1 MSKNFFENNTNNNF
15 NGNNLLN
22 ISVSTINESTIEET
36 SIKNLIKEIYDLTQK
51 INKLNSPKEQ
61 DNIIEPKLKKLS
73 SLNFSKKNLENN
85 ITEIKKALSIE
96 AKKNEISQEHKKVLI
111 NELNQK
117 IFEVQNKMNLLNK
130 NYSSFNSIQLIKYI
144 YENKIIYNTDFLSRQ
159 QIKNFL
165 EKKDYISNTDEIKK
179 ILKEK
184 EVNKIAQN
192 IIEKNILEK
201 NLQKNQL
208 EENLKMLDEE
218 KNILEDELNDIL
230 AYKEYIESLMRLF
243 NDKIMGKNNNQ
254 EILNEPVEILFNEL
268 ANIDSEKAAMRI
280 CEELYNLLILNNQK
294 NENIN
299 DKFFQLNHNNNSFI
313 ISNIEQKNKGSDS
326 FEFTKLNNKTNKQQK
341 RSESNSVSKRNT
353 HDKKELININI
364 LKNDEQRENL
374 DKKML
379 KRLIKNEI
387 DTFINTQKISDITN
401 NNYDND
407 KNLLND
413 FLFNLSMIIIN
424 KIKSILSKENKKI
437 FISSN
442 DIMIYLSLFFKLFY
456 YEKLFD
462 NNNTFINKDYNLIK
476 KSIINKLSEIEKEKT
491 KLEEKL
497 SEVKLRQKID
507 KILEELIYKKNK
519 VNEESKCD
527 EEYYKLNKD
536 ELAYID
542 ICKEY
547 NDLVE
552 QNEKIKNENEKN
564 NTDFNNKK
572 KDIEIKI
579 DEYNCQIN
587 LINNEIKEINNYI
600 ENNSSKNNEQII
612 NYKKIIDDKFNKIKT
627 ELNSYKNKYHDN
639 IEKYNNFLGKINNM
653 IKSSNLDNNFSLDN
667 CYNNNESKIFNGSE
681 NLNELKST
689 INYNYYNNN
698 FNTNNKKI
706 KNGYFN
712 EGKEPYMNI
721 NIKKLNKSM
730 TIVKTNNT
738 NNFPLY
744 DSTSY
749 NNTNKS
755 FLFKNT
761 VLNNSKNLEEETK
774 SNYNIPIKQ
783 KKQNI
788 YNIYNISLL
797 PNVINKNKSTTN
809 IHTRIKEI
817 KEIKKLKPSNKKIP
831 ISNKQFPSKNF
842 STILS
847 ESVKTKSKINNKNNS
862 TSFSHKKNM
871 LNINNKLTLLKNSII
886 CYFREIPLEENKNAI
901 KYNPLNNID
910 FEILCASPYN
920 FIRAKMNL
928 NEKEDLINI
937 KIYKEKKNL
946 EIKLNDIENIVINS
960 NIKKIIEIYRNYNK
974 NKFNNN
980 FSFEEFVNKEKN
992 KFNDMNKEDIIK
1004 SALNQNFSFSI
1015 VTKNGKRLEFIIRSY
1030 EEFKIWINGMAFIIK
1045 NKNNNIE

>member
-1 MSKNFFENNTNNNF
+1 MSKNFFENNTNTNYI
-15 NGNNLLN
+15 GNNLLN
-22 ISVSTINESTIEET
+22 ISVSTINESTVEET
-36 SIKNLIKEIYDLTQK
+36 SIKNLINEIYNLTQK
-51 INKLNSPKEQ
+51 INKLNSSKEQ

-96 AKKNEISQEHKKVLI
+96 VKKNEISQEHKKVLI
-111 NELNQK
+111 NEINQK
-117 IFEVQNKMNLLNK
+117 IFDVKNKMNLFNK

-144 YENKIIYNTDFLSRQ
+144 YENKIIYNTDFLSKQ
-159 QIKNFL
+159 QIKNIL
-165 EKKDYISNTDEIKK
+165 DKKNFISNTDEIKK

-201 NLQKNQL
+201 NLQKNQF
-208 EENLKMLDEE
+208 EENLKMLNEE

-230 AYKEYIESLMRLF
+230 AYKESIESLMKLF
-243 NDKIMGKNNNQ
+243 NDKIVKKNNNQ

-280 CEELYNLLILNNQK
+280 CEELYNLLILSNQK
-294 NENIN
+294 NENVN
-299 DKFFQLNHNNNSFI
+299 DKFFQLNHNNSFI
-313 ISNIEQKNKGSDS
+313 VSNIEQKNKRSDS
-326 FEFTKLNNKTNKQQK
+326 FEFTKLNNRTNKQQK

-353 HDKKELININI
+353 HDKKELINLKIF
-364 LKNDEQRENL
+364 KNDEQEENL

-387 DTFINTQKISDITN
+387 DTFINTQKISEVKN

-407 KNLLND
+407 KSLLND

-424 KIKSILSKENKKI
+424 KIKSILSKENKKF

-462 NNNTFINKDYNLIK
+462 NNNAFINKDYNLINK
-476 KSIINKLSEIEKEKT
+476 AINNKLVEIEKEKT

-507 KILEELIYKKNK
+507 KILEELIHKKNK

-527 EEYYKLNKD
+527 EDYFKLNKD
-536 ELAYID
+536 ELDYID

-547 NDLVE
+547 IDLEE
-552 QNEKIKNENEKN
+552 QNEKLKNENEKN
-564 NTDFNNKK
+564 NTDFNNKI
-572 KDIEIKI
+572 KDIETKI
-579 DEYNCQIN
+579 DEYMSQIN
-587 LINNEIKEINNYI
+587 QINNEIKEINNYI
-600 ENNSSKNNEQII
+600 ENNNSKNNEEII
-612 NYKKIIDDKFNKIKT
+612 KYKKLIDDKFNKIKT
-627 ELNSYKNKYHDN
+627 ELNSYKNKYQDN

-653 IKSSNLDNNFSLDN
+653 MKSLNLNNNFSLD
-667 CYNNNESKIFNGSE
+667 NNESKIFNGSE
-681 NLNELKST
+681 NLNDLKT
-689 INYNYYNNN
+689 NINYNYYNNN

-730 TIVKTNNT
+730 TLVKTNNT

-744 DSTSY
+744 DNTSY
-749 NNTNKS
+749 NNTNNS
-755 FLFKNT
+755 FLFKNSA
-761 VLNNSKNLEEETK
+761 LNNSKNLEEERK

-809 IHTRIKEI
+809 IHARI

-831 ISNKQFPSKNF
+831 ISNKQFSSKNF
-842 STILS
+842 SALLS
-847 ESVKTKSKINNKNNS
+847 ESVKSKTKINNKNNHI
-862 TSFSHKKNM
+862 SFSHKKNI

-886 CYFREIPLEENKNAI
+886 CYFREISLDENKNTI
-901 KYNPLNNID
+901 KYNPLNNVD
-910 FEILCASPYN
+910 FDILCASPYN

-946 EIKLNDIENIVINS
+946 EIKLNDIENTVINS

-1004 SALNQNFSFSI
+1004 SALNQNFNFSI
-1015 VTKNGKRLEFIIRSY
+1015 VTKKGKRLEFIIRSY

-1045 NKNNNIE
+1045 NKNNNLE